1 MVVSELNLRRSTGI
15 LEFECVVISLR
26 TWGKKKLLM
35 RNIVGLVL
43 KKRLPEFAHRTGTGI
58 VRTFFSEFRVIM

>member
-1 MVVSELNLRRSTGI
+1 MRRDIAENMG
-15 LEFECVVISLR
+15 E
-26 TWGKKKLLM
+26 KKLLM

-58 VRTFFSEFRVIM
+58 VRTFFF